1 MDAIQIIRN
10 DHRRM
15 ETLFRDFEEAP
26 DPQTRKAIFDTIY
39 VELDIHATLEEEIFY
54 PSVQRQGERE
64 TVRHAEEEHGLVK
77 ELLNEMVKLDAK
89 DPTFEAKFHVL
100 KDNVKDHVTE
110 EEAEMLPKAAEAG
123 MSRLLQ
129 LGERMERRKE
139 QLTSATNGQRQTAS
153 TSRRRATT
161 TTRRRTSTSRSTTA
175 RKSTTSRA
183 KASTARKTTT
193 TRAKSGA
200 KATSARKTAANGSR
214 STTSRSRSTASGVR
228 STTSRSRAAA
238 GGSRSTA
245 RARTT
250 ARAGSTRSKPAARRS
265 GTRSDASR

>member
-1 MDAIQIIRN
+1 MDAIQMIRD
-10 DHRRM
+10 DHRRVQ
-15 ETLFRDFEEAP
+15 TLFRDFEEAS
-26 DPQTRKAIFDTIY
+26 DAQTKKAIFDNIY
-39 VELDIHATLEEEIFY
+39 IELDVHTTLEEEIFY

-89 DPTFEAKFHVL
+89 DSSFESKFHVL
-100 KDNVKDHVTE
+100 KDNVQDHVAE

-123 MSRLLQ
+123 MSRLIQ

-139 QLTSATNGQRQTAS
+139 QLMSATNGQRRKAVTPHRSA
-153 TSRRRATT
+153 T
-161 TTRRRTSTSRSTTA
+161 TTRRRTTTGSTTA

-183 KASTARKTTT
+183 RASTARTTA

-200 KATSARKTAANGSR
+200 KASPARKTTASGSR
-214 STTSRSRSTASGVR
+214 STSGRARTATSRAGT
-228 STTSRSRAAA
+228 TTSRPRATA

-245 RARTT
+245 RARATT
-250 ARAGSTRSKPAARRS
+250 RGGSTRNKPAGRRS
-265 GTRSDASR
+265 GSRLGGGR